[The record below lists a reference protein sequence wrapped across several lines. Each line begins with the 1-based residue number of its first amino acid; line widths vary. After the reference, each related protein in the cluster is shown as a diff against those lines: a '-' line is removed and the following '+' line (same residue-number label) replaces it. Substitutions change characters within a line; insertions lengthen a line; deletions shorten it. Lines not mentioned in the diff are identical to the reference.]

1 MEKKDRYHGDSS
13 KVVEKV
19 DVLLTVVHE
28 SKRLTRWSSTRN
40 AKERLAAALYWSCQG
55 IGDTDRHQ
63 HRSQHQPS
71 HHIARKPGGL
81 GTRSE
86 SAVPV
91 PAAYGFQR
99 FMVSGSCS
107 TSWSFEIVVLVRA
120 SGC

>member
-19 DVLLTVVHE
+19 DVLLTVVHG
-28 SKRLTRWSSTRN
+28 SKRLTRWSSATALGARLRSN
-40 AKERLAAALYWSCQG
+40 RKYTNQDRLRRATPKSDWLQRFIGHAKG

-81 GTRSE
+81 
-86 SAVPV
+86 
-91 PAAYGFQR
+91 
-99 FMVSGSCS
+99 
-107 TSWSFEIVVLVRA
+107 L
-120 SGC
+120 